1 MRGILRNP
9 GDDRSLIE
17 TLRIGDIETL
27 KAAGALTGG
36 MLPKVRAGVTS
47 VRAGVPKTHIVDGRL
62 PHSILLEVF
71 TDAGIGTEIVKG

>member
-1 MRGILRNP
+1 
-9 GDDRSLIE
+9 
-17 TLRIGDIETL
+17 
-27 KAAGALTGG
+27 